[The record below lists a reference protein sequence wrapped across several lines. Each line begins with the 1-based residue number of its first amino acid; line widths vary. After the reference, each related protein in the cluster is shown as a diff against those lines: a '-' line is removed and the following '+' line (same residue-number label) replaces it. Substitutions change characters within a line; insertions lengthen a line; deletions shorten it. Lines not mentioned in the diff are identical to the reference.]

1 MSCENQCSK
10 EYVSLCSIPPRM
22 SRDGWAGEF
31 AKIYLPFHGLMFFSG
46 ASLDTSGAT
55 IAQDK
60 YPFLGGI
67 SKPDTYRKEGGYVGG
82 RI

>member
-1 MSCENQCSK
+1 MSCNDSCSK
-10 EYVSLCSIPPRM
+10 EYVSLCSIPARM
-22 SRDGWAGEF
+22 SRDGWAGEY

-46 ASLDTSGAT
+46 ATLSTEGGT
-55 IAQDK
+55 IGQDQ

-67 SKPDTYRKEGGYVGG
+67 SKPNTFRKEGGYVGG